1 MIETSNVQ
9 EIKNTSDFLFL
20 FEEENGLKF
29 LTHDIK
35 SSGLDFMD
43 YVYLCERK
51 ILEEALGQEIS
62 FSSFRW
68 AYADAIIFLFISF
81 CLG

>member
-1 MIETSNVQ
+1 MTETSNVQ

-43 YVYLCERK
+43 YVYL
-51 ILEEALGQEIS
+51 
-62 FSSFRW
+62 
-68 AYADAIIFLFISF
+68 
-81 CLG
+81 